1 MIDLTPLDV
10 RKKKGDFA
18 KSLRG
23 YETGPVDSFLDLAAE
38 RMEELVRENA
48 ALRDRVAEQK
58 EELAAF
64 RERERAM
71 NDALISA
78 QQLREELRSQASR
91 EAELALREARAEA
104 DRIGEAARGEAER
117 TIEAARRQAA
127 IVEEALKRAQATR
140 VRFLRGFRAFVERQ
154 LEEIELEE
162 ERAREYGWG
171 AELPV
176 TGSAAPEAAE

>member
-48 ALRDRVAEQK
+48 ALREKVTEQK
-58 EELAAF
+58 EELGAY

-71 NDALISA
+71 NEALISA

-91 EAELALREARAEA
+91 EAELSLRE
-104 DRIGEAARGEAER
+104 ARGEAER
-117 TIEAARRQAA
+117 IVDLARRDVEAA
-127 IVEEALKRAQATR
+127 VEALKRAQGSR

-171 AELPV
+171 EFPV
-176 TGSAAPEAAE
+176 AGPGAPEATE